1 MVEICPLKFALAE
14 LFAQASDR
22 GTLSLADRY
31 GLLANLLDEGTL
43 TDEERNAIDRILRAA
58 VRGRVTLGDDLSSLM
73 IERKEET
80 EAEDRA
86 GE

>member
-1 MVEICPLKFALAE
+1 MVKICPLKFALAE

-43 TDEERNAIDRILRAA
+43 TDEERQAIDRILRAA
-58 VRGRVTLGDDLSSLM
+58 ARGRVTLGDDLSSLA
-73 IERKEET
+73 IDSKEET
-80 EAEDRA
+80 GA
-86 GE
+86 GDMPGA